1 MGCGVRP
8 EAVPGS
14 ASTRPNRD
22 GAAGGSQ
29 SQCHVFGGKR
39 RAQEP
44 LFSALKLETLLTFS
58 DATGRPIPVWP
69 RARRARHRLRPG
81 PAAHGTSTSCWAARA
96 LARPW
101 EAPTEALRLAGG
113 SGGVHAWRTSART
126 AQPDLGVPWAAGC
139 GLRRCLARR
148 ARGQTGME
156 RPVAARASAP
166 SSEPSIALSSASSLP
181 LKLETLLMFS
191 AATGGP
197 IHVWHR
203 SHRPKHRLRPGPA
216 AHGPSTSCWA
226 ARASARPLG
235 APTEALGLPVAPAV
249 VTRGDQVLIRPSLT
263 SERLGLRG
271 AA

>member
-1 MGCGVRP
+1 MRNAGH
-8 EAVPGS
+8 
-14 ASTRPNRD
+14 ASSR
-22 GAAGGSQ
+22 Q
-29 SQCHVFGGKR
+29 
-39 RAQEP
+39 
-44 LFSALKLETLLTFS
+44 LKNGRTHTLSLS
-58 DATGRPIPVWP
+58 I
-69 RARRARHRLRPG
+69 
-81 PAAHGTSTSCWAARA
+81 TSAAR
-96 LARPW
+96 
-101 EAPTEALRLAGG
+101 G
-113 SGGVHAWRTSART
+113 ST
-126 AQPDLGVPWAAGC
+126 A
-139 GLRRCLARR
+139 
-148 ARGQTGME
+148 
-156 RPVAARASAP
+156 
-166 SSEPSIALSSASSLP
+166 

-191 AATGGP
+191 AATGDF

>member
-1 MGCGVRP
+1 MRP

-29 SQCHVFGGKR
+29 SKCALFGAKH
-39 RAQEP
+39 RAEERI
-44 LFSALKLETLLTFS
+44 FSA
-58 DATGRPIPVWP
+58 
-69 RARRARHRLRPG
+69 
-81 PAAHGTSTSCWAARA
+81 
-96 LARPW
+96 
-101 EAPTEALRLAGG
+101 
-113 SGGVHAWRTSART
+113 
-126 AQPDLGVPWAAGC
+126 
-139 GLRRCLARR
+139 
-148 ARGQTGME
+148 
-156 RPVAARASAP
+156 
-166 SSEPSIALSSASSLP
+166 

-197 IHVWHR
+197 IQVWHC
-203 SHRPKHRLRPGPA
+203 SHRPKHRLRPGTA

-263 SERLGLRG
+263 LERLGLRG